1 MATGVGWATA
11 AGAALLLAAVA
22 PVADRVSAVALANS
36 IGMTVLGGGLAFV
49 VRRKAGPEALHGF
62 PRTLV
67 AGLSAAGL
75 AVAAGLGVRALVWDG
90 TPGWGAALVQG
101 MLCGVVVAVV
111 FAAVA
116 SLIDRQTVQPL
127 VRRLKR

>member
-1 MATGVGWATA
+1 M
-11 AGAALLLAAVA
+11 
-22 PVADRVSAVALANS
+22 
-36 IGMTVLGGGLAFV
+36 
-49 VRRKAGPEALHGF
+49 HGF

-75 AVAAGLGVRALVWDG
+75 AVAAGLGVRALLWDS

-111 FAAVA
+111 FATVA
-116 SLIDRQTVQPL
+116 SLVDRHTVQPL